1 MLTEYLD
8 VENMV
13 EDSLQAPNSNSL
25 NEQTM
30 DINGYFA
37 KRKPPRQKTGSLF
50 KFESSTH
57 PAFMNSYLKEHK
69 YSNLTL
75 TVSLIHFSTYLS
87 SCLSNLV

>member
-8 VENMV
+8 VQNMV

-37 KRKPPRQKTGSLF
+37 KRKQTRQKNGSLF

-57 PAFMNSYLKEHK
+57 PAFMNSYLKEHR

-75 TVSLIHFSTYLS
+75 TVS
-87 SCLSNLV
+87 